1 MSSANRLATLYG
13 VVAIVLWSTIV
24 GLIRSV
30 TEQLGA
36 YGGAALIYTV
46 GAALLLVL
54 LGRPRLRSF
63 SRGYLAAAGA
73 LFVVYEFCLSL
84 SLGFAQSRAQAI
96 EVAIVNYLWPC
107 FTVLLAIAVNRQPVR
122 WMIVPGVL
130 LALAGI
136 AWVVGGEAGLSVAG
150 VQANVAA
157 NPLSYGLA
165 FVGAVLWACYCAV
178 TSRYSKGGNGVAL
191 FFSLTALA
199 MWGAYGLSNEPALQL
214 TLPVSLELLA
224 AGSATAVGYALWNVG
239 IVRGNLTLL
248 ATASNFTPV
257 LSTLFA
263 AVWLSTQLSLAFWQ
277 GVAMVCLGSLLC
289 WLATRGAGR
298 ATG

>member
-1 MSSANRLATLYG
+1 MLSSSRLATLYG
-13 VVAIVLWSTIV
+13 LLAIVLWSTIV

-30 TEQLGA
+30 AEQLGA
-36 YGGAALIYTV
+36 FAGAALIYTV
-46 GAALLLVL
+46 GAGLLLVL
-54 LGRPRLRSF
+54 LGRPRLSQF
-63 SRGYLAAAGA
+63 SSGYLIAASL
-73 LFVVYEFCLSL
+73 LFVAYEFCLSL
-84 SLGFAQSRAQAI
+84 SLGFAQNRAQAI
-96 EVAIVNYLWPC
+96 EVGIVNYLWPC
-107 FTVLLAIAVNRQPVR
+107 FTVLLTIAVNRQRVR

-136 AWVVGGEAGLSVAG
+136 GRVVSGEAGLSLQG
-150 VQANVAA
+150 VLANVAA

-165 FVGAVLWACYCAV
+165 FTGAVLWAVYCNV

-199 MWGAYGLSNEPALQL
+199 MWGAYGLSDESTLHF
-214 TLPVSLELLA
+214 TLPVTLELFA
-224 AGSATAVGYALWNVG
+224 AGAATAIGYALWNVG

-263 AVWLSTQLSLAFWQ
+263 ALWLSTQLSLPFWQ
-277 GVAMVCLGSLLC
+277 GVAMVSIGSLLC
-289 WLATRGAGR
+289 WLATR
-298 ATG
+298 TG